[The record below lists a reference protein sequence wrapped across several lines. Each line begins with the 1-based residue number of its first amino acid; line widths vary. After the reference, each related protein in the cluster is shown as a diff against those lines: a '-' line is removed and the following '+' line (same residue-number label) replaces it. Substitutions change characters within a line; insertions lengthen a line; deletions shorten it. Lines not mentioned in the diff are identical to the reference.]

1 MNSNIGEKMNW
12 EFKSHTKMQNRN
24 NNAQLRYT
32 WYIRIIAAVIVFAA
46 PFRIFGGSHE
56 QPDRK
61 LDPTVILISMDGFR
75 WDYLDRADTPN
86 FDKLVKNGV
95 KAKSLIP
102 ILPSKTFPNH
112 YTIVTGLYA
121 ENHGIVSNSMYDPEF
136 DARFWIGQG
145 SAPVRESRWWGGEP
159 IWVTV
164 EKQGQVAAAM
174 FWPGSETIIQGVQPS
189 FWYVYDESITNE
201 ERVDQ
206 VLSWLELPSDERPTL
221 ITLYF
226 SDTDNAGHDYGPNSP
241 EVEMTV
247 ENLDKLMGRLL
258 SGLEIRGL
266 INMVN
271 IIIVSDHGMAQLSR
285 DRIIFLDDYINV
297 EAATIV
303 DWLPAAIWPNK
314 GKEDELFTALFEAHP
329 KLTVYRKEEIP
340 DRYHY
345 RNNRRIAPIIAIPE
359 VGWSVTT
366 HEYFDS
372 HPDRYT
378 GGTHGYDPINKSMH
392 AIFIASGPAFK
403 KGVSGPSFTNI
414 HIYSLIAEILSLE
427 PAPTD
432 GSIDS
437 VRIYLKE

>member
-258 SGLEIRGL
+258 SGLESRGL
-266 INMVN
+266 INIVN
-271 IIIVSDHGMAQLSR
+271 ILIVSDHGMAQLSR